1 MKKKIIDIIK
11 LHEQILSEEK
21 ENIIK
26 KNIEFLKIILL
37 KLRKGGKLIIF
48 GNGGSAADAQHFAT
62 ELVVRLKKNRK
73 AIPAISLSTDTSAI
87 TAIGNDFNFKYIFS
101 RQIEALGKKHDIAIA
116 ISTSGKSEN
125 ILFALK
131 ELNKKKIYSLGIFG
145 NSGGNAKKLTNNHFS
160 IKNNNPSRVQ
170 EIHIIF
176 WQMLCELIEDKFTN

>member
-1 MKKKIIDIIK
+1 MKKKLIDIIK
-11 LHEQILSEEK
+11 LHEKILSDEK
-21 ENIIK
+21 NNIIK

-87 TAIGNDFNFKYIFS
+87 TAIGNDLDFKYIFS
-101 RQIEALGKKHDIAIA
+101 RQIEAIGKKEDIGIA
-116 ISTSGKSEN
+116 ISTSGNSKN
-125 ILFALK
+125 IILGLK
-131 ELNKKKIYSLGIFG
+131 ELKKKKIHSLGIFG
-145 NSGGNAKKLTNNHFS
+145 NSGGTAKKFTNNFFS
-160 IKNNNPSRVQ
+160 IRNDNASRVQ

-176 WQMLCELIEDKFTN
+176 WQMLCELIEENFK